1 MQKKKDENKEKKR
14 KGERADGRLCK
25 NVTIG
30 RNEDGTLKR
39 KMVYANTQA
48 ELKLKVA
55 ELLLQKEKGIIIDD
69 KNKTV
74 DVWADEWLETYTTNF
89 KDSTKYNH
97 KKIINKYI
105 KPYFKDVR
113 LKDLKQ
119 YQVQKVLND
128 IESPSV
134 PKRFLITL
142 NKILDSAV
150 ENDFISKNVAKT
162 LEAVKFQE
170 EPKEPLTS
178 EQIKTIKTTEHELQ
192 NLCVFLIYSGLRISE
207 AINLTWKNVNMKDKK
222 IYITGDVKT
231 LNSNRTVPILDP
243 ANDILK
249 QLNSGRIKNFDSDKD
264 FVFLDADNKQ
274 LNPNIIS
281 KQRYEYNQLC
291 GFKFTFHQCRHT
303 FATILYN
310 ANIDIKQAQEWLGH
324 ANFNTTMNIYTHL
337 NEQNK
342 TTSTDKLNEYLKSV

>member
-1 MQKKKDENKEKKR
+1 LPKKKDENKEKKR

-30 RNEDGTLKR
+30 RNEDGSLKR

-55 ELLLQKEKGIIIDD
+55 ELLLQKEKGVIIDD

-74 DVWADEWLETYTTNF
+74 DVWADEWLATYTTNL

-97 KKIINKYI
+97 KKMINKYI
-105 KPYFKDVR
+105 KPNFNDVR

-119 YQVQKVLND
+119 YQVQKVLNE
-128 IESPSV
+128 IKSESV
-134 PKRFLITL
+134 PKRFLITI
-142 NKILDSAV
+142 NKILDAAV
-150 ENDFISKNVAKT
+150 ENDFISKNVAKALT
-162 LEAVKFQE
+162 APKFQE
-170 EPKEPLTS
+170 EPKQPLS
-178 EQIKTIKTTEHELQ
+178 NEQIKIIQMTEHELR

-207 AINLTWKNVNMKDKK
+207 LKNLTWQNVDMKNKK
-222 IYITGDVKT
+222 IYVTGDVKT
-231 LNSNRTVPILDP
+231 LNSNRGVPILEP
-243 ANDILK
+243 VNELLK
-249 QLNSGRIKNFDSDKD
+249 QFSANGIKNIDADKD
-264 FVFLDADNKQ
+264 FVFLYRGQQ
-274 LNPNIIS
+274 LNPNILS
-281 KQRYEYNQLC
+281 KQRYEYCALC

-310 ANIDIKQAQEWLGH
+310 AGIDIKQAQEWLGH

-337 NEQNK
+337 SEQNK
-342 TTSTDKLNEYLKSV
+342 TTSTDKLNEYLKTV